1 MPDSSTLRLA
11 GCSPTPLAHYLKAL
25 GVFRLVAEQ
34 ADPNA
39 AAWWESETFVIKS
52 TLDYSALLQFLLG
65 TYAPTPI
72 VAPWN
77 GGSGFFSASKET
89 KSSPLRSI
97 TATTHRRLAL
107 YRDVISL
114 AQSLISKLRLE
125 GKPGD
130 LDKTTLLK
138 LCRNE
143 FPDAVIPWIDAVYL
157 LTNEGRKPPPLLGSG
172 GNDGNLEFSN
182 NFMRRLADVIDL
194 PSGRPKDKS
203 RMWLDA
209 ALFGTPTSSLL
220 KDTAIGQFYPAAAGG
235 ANATAGFDADS
246 LINPWDYILMIEGT
260 LLFAA
265 SCVRSLGRPGPG
277 VLAYPFTVYQVGV
290 GYASAS
296 PQDELDKRKRMA
308 EIWLP
313 LWEQPCSLRELRV
326 LFSEGKA
333 QVGRRQAA
341 NGLDFSMALAT
352 LGVDRGISAFQRYGF
367 QKRFG
372 KNHLAIPLGRFLTNY
387 RPEAELLAGIDSWL
401 QTFIDKASRG
411 KAPATISRALQML
424 ERAIWDLCNLGGRS
438 KTTAVLLA
446 LGECERALSK
456 RSRWVADSY
465 ISPIPPLPPEWVA
478 KTDDGSAEFRLAA
491 ALASITG
498 KFRKKDQ
505 QVWLPLRGH
514 LEPVRSGLRKDGTGY
529 VQWDEDSANEVVWVE
544 GNPVNSLNHIMH
556 RRLVLAEQSGHACW
570 SDLSRVKAGLA
581 AVSAFIE
588 GRVDFEKLASLLWG
602 LALIDWPRFER
613 SSWSPRPEP
622 DLWPGAAYGLLKL
635 CFAGQKIRNIEVPI
649 NPIIHHQAN
658 MGRGV
663 AATAAAA
670 RRLKGSDLVPALDS
684 AHLNGEHSRRTAAS
698 LLFPLG
704 KKDLDFLASRVLRKK

>member
-1 MPDSSTLRLA
+1 MSGSTTLRLA

-39 AAWWESETFVIKS
+39 AAWWENETFVIKS
-52 TLDYSALLQFLLG
+52 SLDYGPLLKFLLE
-65 TYAPTPI
+65 TYEPTPI

-77 GGSGFFSASKET
+77 GGSGFFSASKDK
-89 KSSPLRSI
+89 KSSPLRAI

-107 YRDVISL
+107 YRDVIRL

-130 LDKTTLLK
+130 LDKTALLE

-143 FPDAVIPWIDAVYL
+143 FPDAVIPWLDAVYL

-182 NFMRRLADVIDL
+182 NFMQRLADVIDL
-194 PSGRPKDKS
+194 PSGRPQDNS

-209 ALFGTPTSSLL
+209 SISGRPTSSLL

-235 ANATAGFDADS
+235 ANATSGFEADS
-246 LINPWDYILMIEGT
+246 LINPWDFILMIEGT

-265 SCVRSLGRPGPG
+265 SCVRSMGRPGPG
-277 VLAYPFTVYQVGV
+277 VLAYPFTVHQVGV
-290 GYASAS
+290 GYPSAS
-296 PQDELDKRKRMA
+296 PQDELESHSRA

-341 NGLDFSMALAT
+341 DGLDFSRAVAT
-352 LGVDRGISAFQRYGF
+352 LGVDRGISAFQRFGF

-387 RPEAELLAGIDSWL
+387 RPEAELLDGIDSWL
-401 QTFIDKASRG
+401 RTFIGKVSRG
-411 KAPATISRALQML
+411 KVPATISSALNML
-424 ERAIWDLCNLGGRS
+424 EKAIWDLCNLGGRS
-438 KTTAVLLA
+438 RTTAVLMA

-456 RSRWVADSY
+456 RSRWVAESY
-465 ISPIPPLPPEWVA
+465 LPPIPPLPPEWVTR
-478 KTDDGSAEFRLAA
+478 TDDGSAEFRLAA

-498 KFRKKDQ
+498 KFRRKDQ
-505 QVWLPLRGH
+505 QVWLSLRGH
-514 LEPVRSGLRKDGTGY
+514 LEPVRLGLRKDGTGY
-529 VQWDEDSANEVVWVE
+529 AQWDEDSANEVVWTE
-544 GNPVNSLNHIMH
+544 GDPVNSLNRIMH
-556 RRLVLAEQSGHACW
+556 RRLVLAEQTGHPSW
-570 SDLSRVKAGLA
+570 SDFSRVRAGLA
-581 AVSAFIE
+581 AVSLFIE
-588 GRVDFEKLASLLWG
+588 GQVNFEKLAALLWG
-602 LALIDWPRFER
+602 LALIDWPRFEW
-613 SSWSPRPEP
+613 SSWAPRQGS
-622 DLWPGAAYGLLKL
+622 DIWPGAAYGLLKL
-635 CFAGQKIRNIEVPI
+635 CFAGQKVRDIEVPI
-649 NPIIHHQAN
+649 NPIIHHQAS
-658 MGRGV
+658 MGQG
-663 AATAAAA
+663 ATATAMAA
-670 RRLKGSDLVPALDS
+670 RRLKGSYLAPALNS
-684 AHLNGEHSRRTAAS
+684 APLNGEYSRRTAAA

-704 KKDLDFLASRVLRKK
+704 KKDLDFLASRVLRKQ